1 MENASDA
8 DSEIWGWRSFFD
20 QISQFLGELQ
30 HHFGTANERYAQY
43 AVERLEVCIAN
54 VRDLRHHLN
63 HHGPADEESRV
74 VIEQYDTQLAE
85 LLYCMEKLCD
95 KWSEYCDEVVGP
107 NNDVACVS
115 YRTPME
121 YLGSRGRPRFCIT
134 QSQLQYLKSL
144 AFTWSEIASIL
155 GVSRMTLY
163 RRRVEY
169 GMLDDPSELLRDEEL
184 QERLTQMRRE
194 YPQFG
199 ETMAMGHLRSLGYHV
214 SRERLRNAV
223 RVTDPINRALRWRGV
238 LTARRP
244 YSVPG
249 PNSLWHIGELCTFI
263 IILLFK
269 NIYFTLNQHAL

>member
-1 MENASDA
+1 MEPEEDDSDS
-8 DSEIWGWRSFFD
+8 DSEIWGWRRFFD
-20 QISQFLGELQ
+20 LICHLLGELE

-54 VRDLRHHLN
+54 VRDLKHHLN
-63 HHGPADEESRV
+63 HHEPGDEESRAV
-74 VIEQYDTQLAE
+74 FEQYDTQLAE
-85 LLYCMEKLCD
+85 LLQCMENLCD
-95 KWSEYCDEVVGP
+95 LWSEYCDQVVRP
-107 NNDVACVS
+107 DISCVS
-115 YRTPME
+115 YHTPVE
-121 YLGSRGRPRFCIT
+121 HLGSRGRPRLCIT

-169 GMLDDPSELLRDEEL
+169 EMLDDPSELLRDEEL
-184 QERLTQMRRE
+184 QGILRQMRQE

-199 ETMAMGHLRSLGYHV
+199 ETMAMGHLRSLGYYV

-223 RVTDPINRALRWRGV
+223 RVTDPINRALRWRGF

-249 PNSLWHIGELCTFI
+249 PNALWHIG
-263 IILLFK
+263 
-269 NIYFTLNQHAL
+269 